1 MPSLLAPL
9 QRTTRFLAR
18 PSLIRMLALALV
30 AGGLIAGGLHL
41 RPAFADEPKIAD
53 KVFSADQKK
62 AIEEVIKDYLV
73 NNPEVFL
80 EVQQALEAKMD
91 KIQAEKLKVA
101 LSENAKDIYRDP
113 DGAVAGN
120 PNGKVTVVEF
130 FDYNCGYCKKSF
142 ADIAKLIAAEP
153 DIRFVFKELP
163 ILAKASEEASKV
175 ALAARLQGKYWDM
188 HRAIFESKAPANEA
202 NALKLAEKLGLDM
215 AKLKA
220 DMNGPTVKAELDK
233 TKQLANKMGIN
244 GTPHFLVGDRPIPG
258 APENLLELI
267 KTNAAELRKTGCPV
281 C

>member
-1 MPSLLAPL
+1 MPSLLAAL
-9 QRTTRFLAR
+9 LRTTRSFARPTLAR
-18 PSLIRMLALALV
+18 IVAVTLV
-30 AGGLIAGGLHL
+30 TGGLLAGASQL
-41 RPAFADEPKIAD
+41 RPAAADEPKIAD
-53 KVFSADQKK
+53 KVFSSDQKK
-62 AIEEVIKDYLV
+62 AIEEIIKDYLV

-120 PNGKVTVVEF
+120 PNGNITVVEF

-142 ADIAKLIAAEP
+142 PDIAKLIAADP
-153 DIRFVFKELP
+153 NIRVVFKELP

-175 ALAARLQGKYWDM
+175 ALAARLQGRYWDM
-188 HRAIFESKAPANEA
+188 HKAIFESKAPANEA
-202 NALKLAEKLGLDM
+202 NSLKLAEKLGLDI
-215 AKLKA
+215 ARLKA
-220 DMNGPTVKAELDK
+220 DMNGPVVKAELDK

-244 GTPHFLVGDRPIPG
+244 GTPHFLVGDRAIPG
-258 APENLLELI
+258 APENLLDLI